1 MRDLLGC
8 RRYFFGVWY
17 NGIMFGRSKSQ
28 SIDGMRQVKKPAT
41 GVVGRDGLARRGNEK
56 IKTNKSLTRKKQ
68 EAVRPST
75 QWDVNGLVNQE
86 VKEAHVAKMVL
97 QQEEQGGIE
106 GRERGRKTEVRGGE
120 SRLFNMRKSGKG
132 NAKVRAEDGEEL
144 LDAESLPWRQGD
156 EAGARDVGQEEA
168 ERRRNRIIKFF
179 EAEKAVT
186 VTPEEIV
193 GFGSRSLKELKKKR
207 TNDLKRT
214 AIEEDDPKVDAKQR
228 EEFLQR
234 LVRGEISVEDETEFL
249 LLMPGSE
256 LSLHEMFEKIAQDP
270 RQTQILAV
278 AAGYNLSNYQKVD
291 TEAVARI
298 IGEVQENGDD
308 YRTPVGFMSLRL
320 YFLQGIRPKANEQV
334 YRKYVQSMNE
344 LERTLY
350 GERLDYYR
358 QFELM
363 RKLARERRETGKVG
377 LMPELKYERKELVEV
392 SAERS
397 SEMLGRVVI
406 EGDAWK
412 SGGVERHLTSHNLS
426 MAKLGP
432 AYEVELEQ
440 GQMWLSEIFQLT
452 NGSLAAMAYVL
463 TGAGLKVR
471 SYYKDS
477 ARGMWRY
484 LPDYVRRGD
493 DTIERYGMGYSV
505 ESVTLPVELQEILM
519 QIEEERGVRSVKEPE
534 FFLAG
539 ATYGYSSM
547 QEYQTTWSYGRM
559 RGDYY
564 QEVAQEP
571 INHDFNLHS
580 TGQRKTPYTL
590 SIDYNRAPDFVE
602 MVAKFEFETADAGK
616 AVAEGFRSHD
626 GQFIWLFC
634 KDMRGRVWIEYV
646 EAVSMMTSMG
656 LRQEW
661 TMMGDFTTK
670 LYEHANEAGIYG
682 DRTDMKGARQGM
694 WRNYLSNVPMV
705 KEYLER

>member
-1 MRDLLGC
+1 
-8 RRYFFGVWY
+8 
-17 NGIMFGRSKSQ
+17 MFGRLKSQ
-28 SIDGMRQVKKPAT
+28 SIDGMRQVKRPTVGGAGWSNAMRQEVGETEAT
-41 GVVGRDGLARRGNEK
+41 
-56 IKTNKSLTRKKQ
+56 KKMRTKKEQ
-68 EAVRPST
+68 SVRPST
-75 QWDVNGLVNQE
+75 RWDVNGLVNQE
-86 VKEAHVAKMVL
+86 VKSAHAARKS
-97 QQEEQGGIE
+97 
-106 GRERGRKTEVRGGE
+106 GREGQLEQEDKVEERELRKANVRSGE
-120 SRLFNMRKSGKG
+120 SRLFNMRRTEKSRSQRIVK
-132 NAKVRAEDGEEL
+132 EDNEEL
-144 LDAESLPWRQGD
+144 LDATSLPWKQGNEKLVQD
-156 EAGARDVGQEEA
+156 AEQAET
-168 ERRRNRIIKFF
+168 ERRRSRIIKFF
-179 EAEKAVT
+179 EAEKVVT

-193 GFGSRSLKELKKKR
+193 GLGSRNLKELKKKR
-207 TNDLKRT
+207 VGELKK
-214 AIEEDDPKVDAKQR
+214 AALEEENPKVDLKQR

-234 LVRGEISVEDETEFL
+234 LARGEISIEDETNFL
-249 LLMPGSE
+249 LLMPGSNM
-256 LSLHEMFEKIAQDP
+256 SLEESFKKITEDP

-278 AAGYNLSNYQKVD
+278 AAGYNVSNYQKVD
-291 TEAVARI
+291 AEAVARI

-320 YFLQGIRPKANEQV
+320 YFLQGIRPKASEAV

-363 RKLARERRETGKVG
+363 RREARERRETGQPVSV
-377 LMPELKYERKELVEV
+377 PEVEYERKALTEI
-392 SAERS
+392 SPERS
-397 SEMLGRVVI
+397 SEMLGRAVI

-412 SGGVERHLTSHNLS
+412 SGGLERHLTSHNLS

-432 AYEVELEQ
+432 KFEVEIMDR
-440 GQMWLSEIFQLT
+440 QMWLSEIFQLT
-452 NGSLAAMAYVL
+452 NGHLAAMAYVP
-463 TGAGLKVR
+463 TGAGIKVR
-471 SYYKDS
+471 SYYRNN
-477 ARGMWRY
+477 AQGIWRY
-484 LPDYVRRGD
+484 LPDYIRRGD
-493 DTIERYGMGYSV
+493 DTIERYGMGYSE
-505 ESVTLPVELQEILM
+505 ESVTLPSQLQEILA
-519 QIEEERGVRSVKEPE
+519 QIEEERGVRQVKEAE

-547 QEYQTTWSYGRM
+547 QEYQTMWSYGRM

-571 INHDFNLHS
+571 INHDFGIHS
-580 TGQRKTPYTL
+580 AGQRKTPYTL
-590 SIDYNRAPDFVE
+590 SIDYDRAPDFTELLVR
-602 MVAKFEFETADAGK
+602 FEIETADAGR
-616 AVAEGFRSHD
+616 ATAEGFRSHD

-634 KDMRGRVWIEYV
+634 KDLRGRAWIEYV
-646 EAVSMMTSMG
+646 EAVSAVTSMG